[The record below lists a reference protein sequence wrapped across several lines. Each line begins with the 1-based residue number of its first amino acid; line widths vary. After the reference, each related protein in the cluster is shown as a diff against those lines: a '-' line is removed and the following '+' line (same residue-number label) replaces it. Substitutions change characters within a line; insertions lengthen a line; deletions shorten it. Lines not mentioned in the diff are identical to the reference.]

1 VLVELVALPF
11 YDGQRA
17 MTTVLDLIMNNGF
30 AAVAFEPLFES
41 SDGLRMVELDAL
53 FMRPQADSPDWGYG
67 KERRPYG
74 AVPMARAPIAP
85 RRVTGVP
92 PGGCRNHPAPV
103 PTARLLP

>member
-1 VLVELVALPF
+1 VLVELVALPL
-11 YDGQRA
+11 YDGRPA

-85 RRVTGVP
+85 GV
-92 PGGCRNHPAPV
+92 
-103 PTARLLP
+103 